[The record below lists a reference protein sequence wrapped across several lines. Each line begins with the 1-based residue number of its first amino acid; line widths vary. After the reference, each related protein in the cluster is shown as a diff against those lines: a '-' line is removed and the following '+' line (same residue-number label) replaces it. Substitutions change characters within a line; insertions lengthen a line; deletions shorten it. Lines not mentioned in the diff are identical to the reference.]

1 MMPVMNH
8 PAACQPVTDR
18 EMILGLNDEVDFYV
32 NQVETLKEENRKLRE
47 SLALARSILADALT
61 ARH

>member
-1 MMPVMNH
+1 MMPVMNQ

-47 SLALARSILADALT
+47 LLALARSILADALT

>member
-1 MMPVMNH
+1 MMPVMNQ

-32 NQVETLKEENRKLRE
+32 NKVETLKEENRKLRE
-47 SLALARSILADALT
+47 SLALMQSILADALT